1 MCRFINKIKQPKKT
15 KRNWQ
20 SEQKELIEEVNF
32 HRQNEV
38 ALKDCIKQ
46 LQKELCKIAELNN
59 MRRERNSR
67 DRFVER
73 TVEIEKRLGEQE
85 QYSRRECVKLVG
97 LPEDIHGEDLE
108 VVHTGHI

>member
-1 MCRFINKIKQPKKT
+1 
-15 KRNWQ
+15 
-20 SEQKELIEEVNF
+20 
-32 HRQNEV
+32 
-38 ALKDCIKQ
+38 
-46 LQKELCKIAELNN
+46 

-97 LPEDIHGEDLE
+97 LPEDILGEDLE